1 MMVPLLDL
9 LTPILLSAVAVFVV
23 SSVIHMALPVHKND
37 MKKLPGEAQV
47 LAAMRSAGVAPG
59 QYMFPSCSS
68 MKEMG
73 SPEML
78 AKMKQGPVGNMIVLP
93 SQPFSMG
100 KSLGQWFVLSLVISA
115 CAAYVA
121 GLTLAPGAEAML
133 VFRVTS
139 AAALLGYSLS
149 HVSDSIWKGLAWSV
163 SLKFFCDGVA
173 YALATGAVFA
183 WLWPATGA

>member
-1 MMVPLLDL
+1 MVPLLDL
-9 LTPILLSAVAVFVV
+9 WLPIVLSAVFVFVV
-23 SSVIHMALPVHKND
+23 SSVIHMALPIHKKD
-37 MKKLPGEAQV
+37 MKRLPDEDKV
-47 LAAMRSAGVAPG
+47 LSAMRSAGVAAG

-100 KSLGQWFVLSLVISA
+100 KSLGQWFALSLVISA

-121 GLTLAPGAEAML
+121 GLTLAPGADGML

-139 AAALLGYSLS
+139 AAALLGYALS

-163 SLKFFCDGVA
+163 SLKFFGDGIA
-173 YALATGAVFA
+173 YALATGAAFA
-183 WLWPATGA
+183 WLWPAAGA

>member
-1 MMVPLLDL
+1 MVPLLDL
-9 LTPILLSAVAVFVV
+9 WLPILLAAVLVFVV
-23 SSVIHMALPVHKND
+23 SSVIHMALPIHKSD
-37 MKKLPGEAQV
+37 MKKLPGEEQV

-59 QYMFPSCSS
+59 QYMFPASS
-68 MKEMG
+68 SIKDMG

-100 KSLGQWFVLSLVISA
+100 KSLGQWFALSLVISA
-115 CAAYVA
+115 SAAYIA
-121 GLTLAPGAEAML
+121 GMTLAPGADGML

-139 AAALLGYSLS
+139 SAALLGYALS
-149 HVSDSIWKGLAWSV
+149 HVSDSIWKGLAWSI

-173 YALATGAVFA
+173 YALATGAAFA
-183 WLWPATGA
+183 WFWPAAGA